1 MKRILISGGAG
12 YLGTYMTQQFLKNYE
27 VIVYDKFYFPWL
39 KKNKNKIIN
48 NSRLKFINKNISN
61 VKISDFKN
69 VDIVCD
75 LNGISNDPS
84 SELNSKYTW
93 RVNYENRLN
102 FAKLAKK
109 AGVKR
114 YIFNSTC
121 SVYGFNKK
129 KVYESSLKK
138 PLSTYAKANL
148 AAEKKIYKLKN
159 KNFKVNMLRNATL
172 FGFSNTLRLDLVI
185 NIFVLN
191 MIKKK
196 QIFIDGDGKQFRP
209 FISLTDIVKIYKILI
224 NKDSLPSF
232 ICNLVAF
239 NATIKTIAIN
249 ICKIMKLNKKY
260 ISFNNEQFDKRNYI
274 VGSKNFKKYFGKN
287 YKFSNFKNDIKNLK
301 NNIIKYKLDFN
312 TSTIRLKFYKK
323 LFH

>member
-93 RVNYENRLN
+93 QVNYKNRLK

-109 AGVKR
+109 SGVNR

-129 KVYESSLKK
+129 KGL
-138 PLSTYAKANL
+138 
-148 AAEKKIYKLKN
+148 
-159 KNFKVNMLRNATL
+159 
-172 FGFSNTLRLDLVI
+172 
-185 NIFVLN
+185 
-191 MIKKK
+191 
-196 QIFIDGDGKQFRP
+196 
-209 FISLTDIVKIYKILI
+209 
-224 NKDSLPSF
+224 
-232 ICNLVAF
+232 
-239 NATIKTIAIN
+239 
-249 ICKIMKLNKKY
+249 
-260 ISFNNEQFDKRNYI
+260 
-274 VGSKNFKKYFGKN
+274 
-287 YKFSNFKNDIKNLK
+287 
-301 NNIIKYKLDFN
+301 
-312 TSTIRLKFYKK
+312 
-323 LFH
+323 